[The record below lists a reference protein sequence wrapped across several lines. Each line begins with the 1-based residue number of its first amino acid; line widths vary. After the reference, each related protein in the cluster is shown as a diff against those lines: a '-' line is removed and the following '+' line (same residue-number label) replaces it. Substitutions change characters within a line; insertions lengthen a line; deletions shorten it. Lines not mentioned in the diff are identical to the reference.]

1 MAHLQLEEVAMLLQ
15 MPDLQLP
22 EQLVVQEQEQAEQAV
37 TVIKIKTVETA
48 EPEVQQTLQAGQPA
62 AVAAVAAVA
71 HRITLQ
77 ETVEQ
82 RALPEPAPE
91 E

>member
-1 MAHLQLEEVAMLLQ
+1 
-15 MPDLQLP
+15 
-22 EQLVVQEQEQAEQAV
+22 VVQEQAQEEQVV
-37 TVIKIKTVETA
+37 TGTKMPTVATA

-62 AVAAVAAVA
+62 AAAVVAVEA
-71 HRITLQ
+71 HHITLQ
-77 ETVEQ
+77 ETVER